1 MANEFYVKKEGDKIV
16 LTIVTKTET
25 SIELDIED
33 AADMALDIQQYIQQ
47 YINSNSDEYLRNVMG
62 NDYNIT
68 DEYLESV
75 KNKSETSILSDIEI
89 KDAFDDLFNDV
100 TRLDDIKSNEND
112 AYAEKA
118 KMQAKAQNDSKNKLT
133 LDMNKW
139 INNHFGSKYDLDPIE
154 REVKEREIEKLF
166 GETYTIDL
174 INNTATKK
182 K

>member
-1 MANEFYVKKEGDKIV
+1 MNEFYVKKDGDKII
-16 LTIVTKTET
+16 LTIVSKSET

-33 AADMALDIQQYIQQ
+33 AADLALDIQQYIQQ

-89 KDAFDDLFNDV
+89 KDAFYDLFNDV

-112 AYAEKA
+112 VYNEKIKKEA
-118 KMQAKAQNDSKNKLT
+118 KEQNDSKNRLSA
-133 LDMNKW
+133 LNLKW
-139 INNHFGSKYDLDPIE
+139 IENHFGEMYDLSPAE
-154 REVKEREIEKLF
+154 REVRVREIENSLS
-166 GETYTIDL
+166 TVYTIDPIKL
-174 INNTATKK
+174 KAIKK
-182 K
+182 